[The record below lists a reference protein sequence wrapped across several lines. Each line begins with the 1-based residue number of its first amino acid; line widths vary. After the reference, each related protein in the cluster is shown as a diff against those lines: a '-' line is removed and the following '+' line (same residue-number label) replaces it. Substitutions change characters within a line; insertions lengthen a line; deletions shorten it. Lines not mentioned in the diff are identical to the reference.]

1 MKKILLSPIAV
12 LVTVLALCSSLIA
25 CKEQPKVSFET
36 LEAQRQTA
44 IDNSSFNATIYRNN
58 YNPDLKIKAR
68 GDSSIK
74 DTCPQG
80 DGWATI
86 DLIDNSGNKVVELK
100 CSTVSSTIACST
112 TEDFQK
118 RFTDGRCDETL
129 PMPLPKAFK

>member
-1 MKKILLSPIAV
+1 MKKMFLSPIVVV
-12 LVTVLALCSSLIA
+12 LTIAALCSG
-25 CKEQPKVSFET
+25 CQEQPKVSFET

-44 IDNSSFNATIYRNN
+44 IDNSSFNATIYRNT

-86 DLIDNSGNKVVELK
+86 DLINDSGEKIVELK
-100 CSTVSSTIACST
+100 CSTVSSTIACAT
-112 TEDFQK
+112 TADFQK
-118 RFTDGRCDETL
+118 RFTDGKCDDTL